1 MPDHKDVGSNRQ
13 VHGEVGS
20 NEGRDTELGGDGT
33 QLDPDGVRL
42 DLPGW
47 EVASSIWNKS
57 KTCTWVFAMKN
68 SMCKKSS
75 SRLIN
80 GAVAISP

>member
-1 MPDHKDVGSNRQ
+1 MYQDVGANRH

-20 NEGRDTELGGDGT
+20 NEGRDAELGGDGT
-33 QLDPDGVRL
+33 QLDPDNPDGVRL

-47 EVASSIWNKS
+47 EGASSIWNKG
-57 KTCTWVFAMKN
+57 TWVFAIKN